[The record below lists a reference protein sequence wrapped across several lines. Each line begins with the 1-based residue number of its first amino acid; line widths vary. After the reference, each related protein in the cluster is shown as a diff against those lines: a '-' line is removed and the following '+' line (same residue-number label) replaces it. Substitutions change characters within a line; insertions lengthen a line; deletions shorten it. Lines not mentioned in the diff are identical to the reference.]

1 MEQKKKTVILEQR
14 KRNKDIVSHTRKL
27 LKEHASLLKERFDI
41 DVPKNIQNI
50 SAENF
55 LNTIICLHYAITRK
69 GFDENEHTV
78 ALIVDRLD
86 RSIKILKH
94 TWYPARISQ
103 NNI

>member
-1 MEQKKKTVILEQR
+1 MGYSSFAAKQGTVIAKTMIIARET
-14 KRNKDIVSHTRKL
+14 DI
-27 LKEHASLLKERFDI
+27 
-41 DVPKNIQNI
+41 
-50 SAENF
+50 NF